1 MKKKNTKRVQKFLE
15 EIEWMFHT
23 NGWERHLVLAEKQPE
38 DQPQLAAEITPSM
51 EYKQLTLK
59 LYPFFFVCDLRE
71 QREALLHELV
81 HVVLQDTK
89 MLAIDLLQGRL
100 QTEVTIKNT
109 NEKTVSEI
117 THLLDLL
124 FTGNL
129 RYAKR
134 AYKNYLKK

>member
-15 EIEWMFHT
+15 SIEWMFHI
-23 NGWERHLVLAEKQPE
+23 NGWERHLVLAEEQPE
-38 DQPQLAAEITPSM
+38 DQPLLTAEITPSM

-89 MLAIDLLQGRL
+89 MLAMDLLEGKL
-100 QTEVTIKNT
+100 QTQDTIKKTNDKATSEVTNLRDY
-109 NEKTVSEI
+109 
-117 THLLDLL
+117 LL
-124 FTGNL
+124 TGNL